1 MAYTDR
7 DDLNYLGQLFLI
19 GANQTPF
26 LNMIGGLQRGA
37 ETVKSFSY
45 PIAQPWGLDAAA
57 QLTQSE
63 ATAAAAGTPKTYTR
77 AQDLNYIQIMKHD
90 YSVSNAKQS
99 TSDEISGVSLA
110 NPNQPVRDELGFQ
123 RMGAVRQL
131 AVNLD
136 FSMMQGVGVASA
148 TSATNG
154 KMNGMKSAITT
165 NTVAAGGVDLTKAMI
180 DALVKEM
187 ADNGA
192 IFENMVLFCNS
203 FNKQIITDA
212 YAYAPEDRNV
222 GGVNIKQIETD
233 FTDLGVQYAPHMPAD
248 EVYIIDMSVC
258 KPVFCPWE
266 GQVIADV
273 PTAIV
278 AAQKGG
284 YIYAQAGLNYG
295 PEEYHGSI
303 TGTTTA

>member
-7 DDLNYLGQLFLI
+7 EDLNYLGQLFLI

-26 LNMIGGLQRGA
+26 LNMMGGLARGA

-45 PIAQPWGLDAAA
+45 PIAQPWSLNAAA

-63 ATAAAAGTPKTYTR
+63 ATAAAAGTATTYTR

-90 YSVSNAKQS
+90 YAVTNAKQS

-110 NPNQPVRDELGFQ
+110 RADQPVRDELAFQ
-123 RMGAVRQL
+123 RFGALRQL
-131 AVNLD
+131 AINLEY
-136 FSMMQGVGVASA
+136 SYLKGVGAASA

-154 KMNGMKSAITT
+154 KMDGLKSVIAT
-165 NTVAAGGVDLTKAMI
+165 NTVAAGGDDLTKADI
-180 DALVKEM
+180 DALIKEM

-203 FNKQIITDA
+203 YNKQIITDA
-212 YAYAPEDRNV
+212 YAYAPTDRNV

-233 FTDLGVQYAPHMPAD
+233 FTMLGVQYAPQMPAD
-248 EVYIIDMSVC
+248 EVYIVDMSVC

-266 GQVIADV
+266 GKVIADV
-273 PTAIV
+273 PTAVV

-284 YIYAQAGLNYG
+284 YIYTQAGFNYG

-303 TGTTTA
+303 TGTATV